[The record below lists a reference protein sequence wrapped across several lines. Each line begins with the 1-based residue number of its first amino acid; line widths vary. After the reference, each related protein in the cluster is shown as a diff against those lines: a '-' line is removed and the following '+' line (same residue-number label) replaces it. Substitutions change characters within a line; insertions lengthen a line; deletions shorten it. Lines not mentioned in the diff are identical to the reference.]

1 METKQQQEQLI
12 KKFNDL
18 KHILINTPE
27 EKVLRYAVE
36 EVFNDN
42 RDTEPS
48 EIKPVQRPLA
58 PHVGTLRAQ
67 REKLGIS
74 QKTASKGIGKLSD
87 WVGRLENGKIK
98 KLDKVTEKK
107 LLEFYKKKEEELKN
121 IENGI

>member
-42 RDTEPS
+42 RDTEQS
-48 EIKPVQRPLA
+48 EIKPVQRHLA
-58 PHVGTLRAQ
+58 PHVATLREY
-67 REKLGIS
+67 RIKLGIS
-74 QKTASKGIGKLSD
+74 QKTASKGIGKGED
-87 WVGRLENGKIK
+87 FVARLEQGKIK

-107 LLEFYKKKEEELKN
+107 LLEFYKKKEEELKP
-121 IENGI
+121 